1 MKENCG
7 CSEKQTI
14 RTQEEKTKL
23 IHRLN
28 RIEGQ
33 IRGLRRM
40 IEGDAYCNDVLTQSA
55 AARAALDGFNRDLL
69 ARHIRTCVAR
79 DLRAGD
85 DAAIDELVAT
95 VRRLMK

>member
-1 MKENCG
+1 MDTHC
-7 CSEKQTI
+7 CCEKHTE
-14 RTQEEKTKL
+14 RTEEEKKKL

-40 IEGDAYCNDVLTQSA
+40 IEADAYCNDILVQSA
-55 AARAALDGFNRDLL
+55 AARAALDGFNKDLL
-69 ARHIRTCVAR
+69 ARHIRSCVVR

-85 DAAIDELVAT
+85 DAVVDELVAT
-95 VRRLMK
+95 VQKLMK

>member
-1 MKENCG
+1 MKEK
-7 CSEKQTI
+7 CSCCAKQTI
-14 RTQEEKTKL
+14 RTEEEKTKL

-40 IEGDAYCNDVLTQSA
+40 IESDAYCNDILVQSA
-55 AARAALDGFNRDLL
+55 AARAALDGFNKDLL

-85 DAAIDELVAT
+85 DAVVDELVAT
-95 VRRLMK
+95 VHKLMK